1 MALDINSQINNI
13 ERTLEEIP
21 STSISMIFHMKQESD
36 SSQPNPPLGPEHASR
51 RSSWREHYLK
61 DHRPP
66 WWPENEDWPPR
77 DRRAWRYMGRRNP
90 FFRRL
95 GCAFVVFNLIGFVL
109 LFSISAFILNVLGV
123 LHISGNQFS
132 LLLPAAGILFA
143 FLVMGFVFATRNLR
157 RMSRPLDDLVEASN
171 KVAEGD
177 YSARVDVKGTP
188 EIRSLLHGFNS
199 MAERLQLTDQQR
211 RNMLADVS
219 HELRTPI
226 TVIQG
231 NVEGILDGLYPADE
245 ARLKSVLEETQIL
258 SRLVDD
264 LRTLALAESGALR
277 LKREPTN
284 LAELIRDT
292 ISNFEAQAKE
302 KEIRLTVSLQ
312 DMEDANIDPQRT
324 REVLTNLIS
333 NALRYTPRG
342 GHVKVDVTEPT
353 SGAERGIT
361 IMVEDNGPGIA
372 STDLPHIFDRFY
384 KSSDSGGMGLGLSIA
399 KYLVEVHGG
408 KIWAESEIRQ
418 GTKISFTLPA
428 AAE

>member
-1 MALDINSQINNI
+1 MNN
-13 ERTLEEIP
+13 
-21 STSISMIFHMKQESD
+21 QSD
-36 SSQPNPPLGPEHASR
+36 SSQPNPPSWPEDSPR
-51 RSSWREHYLK
+51 RSSWRAHNLK
-61 DHRPP
+61 AHRPP

-77 DRRAWRYMGRRNP
+77 DRRAWRQMGGRNP

-95 GCAFVVFNLIGFVL
+95 GCAFLIFNLIGFVL

-132 LLLPAAGILFA
+132 LLLPAAAILFA

-157 RMSRPLDDLVEASN
+157 RMSRPLDELVEASN

-177 YSARVDVKGTP
+177 YSVRVDVRGTP

-231 NVEGILDGLYPADE
+231 NVEGILDGMYPADE
-245 ARLKSVLEETQIL
+245 ERLKSILEETQIL
-258 SRLVDD
+258 SRLVED

-292 ISNFEAQAKE
+292 VSNFGAPARE
-302 KEIRLTVSLQ
+302 KEITISTFPGEG
-312 DMEDANIDPQRT
+312 EDANIDPQRV
-324 REVLTNLIS
+324 REVLTNLLS
-333 NALRYTPRG
+333 NALRYAPRSG
-342 GHVKVDVTEPT
+342 EVKVSVTESS
-353 SGAERGIT
+353 SGPERVVT
-361 IMVEDNGPGIA
+361 ISVEDNGPGIE
-372 STDLPHIFDRFY
+372 SKDLPHIFDRFY

-399 KYLVEVHGG
+399 KYLAEAHGG
-408 KIWAESEIRQ
+408 KIWADSTMGQ

-428 AAE
+428 

>member
-1 MALDINSQINNI
+1 
-13 ERTLEEIP
+13 
-21 STSISMIFHMKQESD
+21 MKQESN
-36 SSQPNPPLGPEHASR
+36 SSQPNPPSWREHASR
-51 RSSWREHYLK
+51 HSSWRGDYLK

-66 WWPENEDWPPR
+66 WWPENEEWPPR

-95 GCAFVVFNLIGFVL
+95 GCAFLIFNLIGFVL
-109 LFSISAFILNVLGV
+109 LFSISAFILNILGV
-123 LHISGNQFS
+123 LHISGNQFG
-132 LLLPAAGILFA
+132 LLLPTAGILFA
-143 FLVMGFVFATRNLR
+143 FLVIGFVFATRNLR
-157 RMSRPLDDLVEASN
+157 RMSRPLDELVEASN

-199 MAERLQLTDQQR
+199 MAERLQLTDQER

-312 DMEDANIDPQRT
+312 DIEETNLDPQRI

-333 NALRYTPRG
+333 NALRYTPLG
-342 GHVKVDVTEPT
+342 GEVKVGVTEPS
-353 SGAERGIT
+353 SGAERAIT
-361 IMVEDNGPGIA
+361 IIVEDNGPGIA
-372 STDLPHIFDRFY
+372 STELPHVFDRFY

-399 KYLVEVHGG
+399 KYLVEAHGG
-408 KIWAESEIRQ
+408 KIWAESEIGQ
-418 GTKISFTLPA
+418 GTKISFALPA
-428 AAE
+428 TEE

>member
-1 MALDINSQINNI
+1 
-13 ERTLEEIP
+13 
-21 STSISMIFHMKQESD
+21 MKQESN
-36 SSQPNPPLGPEHASR
+36 SSQPNPPSWPKQSSR
-51 RSSWREHYLK
+51 HSSWREHYLK

-66 WWPENEDWPPR
+66 WWPENEEWPPR

-95 GCAFVVFNLIGFVL
+95 GCAFLIFNLVGFVL
-109 LFSISAFILNVLGV
+109 LFSVSAFILNALGV
-123 LHISGNQFS
+123 LHISGNQFN
-132 LLLPAAGILFA
+132 LLLPAAAILFA

-157 RMSRPLDDLVEASN
+157 RMSRPLDELVEASN

-177 YSARVDVKGTP
+177 YSVRVDVKGTP

-199 MAERLQLTDQQR
+199 MAERLQVTDQQR

-231 NVEGILDGLYPADE
+231 NIEGILDGLYPADE
-245 ARLKSVLEETQIL
+245 ARLKSILEETQVL

-284 LAELIRDT
+284 VAELIRDT
-292 ISNFEAQAKE
+292 LSNFETQATE
-302 KEIRLTVSLQ
+302 KEIRLAMSLS
-312 DMEDANIDPQRT
+312 DLEETTIDPQRV
-324 REVLTNLIS
+324 REVLTNLLS

-342 GHVKVDVTEPT
+342 GEVTVGLTE
-353 SGAERGIT
+353 SSRDSESAIT
-361 IMVEDNGPGIA
+361 ISVEDNGPGIEA
-372 STDLPHIFDRFY
+372 AALAHIFDRFY

-399 KYLVEVHGG
+399 KYLVEAHGG
-408 KIWAESEIRQ
+408 KIWVESEV
-418 GTKISFTLPA
+418 GTGTTISFSLPR
-428 AAE
+428 